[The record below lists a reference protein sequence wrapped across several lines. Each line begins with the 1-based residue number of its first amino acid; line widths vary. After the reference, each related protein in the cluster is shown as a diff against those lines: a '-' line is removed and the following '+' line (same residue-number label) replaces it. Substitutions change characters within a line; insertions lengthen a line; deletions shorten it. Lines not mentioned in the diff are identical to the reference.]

1 MPVAHHLAQARFDVQ
16 QRGGQ
21 PAVSLARLLP
31 VVDLRTALLDERIDR
46 LEGSVTSRR
55 GTGMLL
61 DMSCCLSMNCQRPR
75 VERSGSKAA
84 ILPGA

>member
-1 MPVAHHLAQARFDVQ
+1 MKKTRFTDEQMVTI
-16 QRGGQ
+16 
-21 PAVSLARLLP
+21 
-31 VVDLRTALLDERIDR
+31 LR
-46 LEGSVTSRR
+46 EGSVTSRR

-61 DMSCCLSMNCQRPR
+61 DVSCCLSMNCQRPR

>member
-1 MPVAHHLAQARFDVQ
+1 MAM
-16 QRGGQ
+16 RGERG
-21 PAVSLARLLP
+21 RLIRRSR
-31 VVDLRTALLDERIDR
+31 VLRAP
-46 LEGSVTSRR
+46 EGSVTSRR

-61 DMSCCLSMNCQRPR
+61 DVSCCFSMNCQRPR

>member
-1 MPVAHHLAQARFDVQ
+1 MADLATHPGRSPVWTPGAKAIADDGLVAEVLSHL
-16 QRGGQ
+16 G
-21 PAVSLARLLP
+21 
-31 VVDLRTALLDERIDR
+31 
-46 LEGSVTSRR
+46 R

-61 DMSCCLSMNCQRPR
+61 DVSCCLSMNCQRPR

>member
-1 MPVAHHLAQARFDVQ
+1 MTTLTQPEPWLRGPV
-16 QRGGQ
+16 
-21 PAVSLARLLP
+21 
-31 VVDLRTALLDERIDR
+31 
-46 LEGSVTSRR
+46 GSVTSRR

-61 DMSCCLSMNCQRPR
+61 DVSCCLSMNCQRPR